1 MGGTGEGKEGN
12 GGKGSKGGK
21 GGKNKGTGGPTLA
34 NPDNLLEKWLPWV
47 NDGYSAMETGHFVA
61 AISWVHR
68 WDHTTRE
75 RVLLEKQHEMDQRSS
90 RYV

>member
-1 MGGTGEGKEGN
+1 MGGTGEGKEG
-12 GGKGSKGGK
+12 K
-21 GGKNKGTGGPTLA
+21 GGKNKNEGTGPTLA

-90 RYV
+90 R